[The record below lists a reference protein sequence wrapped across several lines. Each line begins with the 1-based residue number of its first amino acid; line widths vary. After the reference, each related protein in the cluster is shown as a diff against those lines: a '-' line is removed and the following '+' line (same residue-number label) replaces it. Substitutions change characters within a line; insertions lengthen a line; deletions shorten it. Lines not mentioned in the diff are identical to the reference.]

1 MGMRVKFYLVTLL
14 CIVALNF
21 AVERP
26 AYAYVDPGSGLL
38 LLQNVGAVVTGLLF
52 FFRRRIKALFIRK
65 DHTENTNT

>member
-1 MGMRVKFYLVTLL
+1 MRVKFYLVTLL

-52 FFRRRIKALFIRK
+52 FFRRRIKALFTRK
-65 DHTENTNT
+65 NHEEKTS